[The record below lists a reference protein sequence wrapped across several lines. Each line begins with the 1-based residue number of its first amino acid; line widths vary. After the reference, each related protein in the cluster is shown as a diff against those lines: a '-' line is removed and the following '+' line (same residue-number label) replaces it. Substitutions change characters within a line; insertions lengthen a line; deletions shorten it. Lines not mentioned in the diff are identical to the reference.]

1 MMETAQARARNHRRL
16 GRRLLLNWPAI
27 RSVLVEGV
35 VNPIFAIIADVIS
48 DQPPKMLFVERNHVV
63 EYLSATRFH
72 PAFGDTVLP
81 GSLNARLLWL
91 QTRDFQEGDDFR
103 VDLRV
108 AVQDDV
114 TIRTSFGEGLTQL
127 LDDHSAVG
135 CRVTLKC
142 KILQRP
148 CSITKKQ
155 YSSLNVTVGT
165 VKKSKAA
172 ITSR

>member
-27 RSVLVEGV
+27 RSALAEGV

-63 EYLSATRFH
+63 EYFSATRSH

-81 GSLNARLLWL
+81 GRLHARLLWL
-91 QTRDFQEGDDFR
+91 QTRGFR
-103 VDLRV
+103 KVM
-108 AVQDDV
+108 
-114 TIRTSFGEGLTQL
+114 TSASNFESRSRMTYRYGPASEKASRSCWTT
-127 LDDHSAVG
+127 HSAVG
-135 CRVTLKC
+135 CRVMLKC
-142 KILQRP
+142 KILRRP

-155 YSSLNVTVGT
+155 YSRLNVTVGT

>member
-1 MMETAQARARNHRRL
+1 M
-16 GRRLLLNWPAI
+16 
-27 RSVLVEGV
+27 
-35 VNPIFAIIADVIS
+35 
-48 DQPPKMLFVERNHVV
+48 V

-72 PAFGDTVLP
+72 PAFGDAVLP
-81 GSLNARLLWL
+81 GSLHARLLWL
-91 QTRDFQEGDDFR
+91 QTPGFQEGDDFR

-127 LDDHSAVG
+127 LDDPLCSR

>member
-63 EYLSATRFH
+63 EYLSATRSH

-81 GSLNARLLWL
+81 GSLHAGLLWL
-91 QTRDFQEGDDFR
+91 QTRGFQEGDDFR
-103 VDLRV
+103 VELRV

-127 LDDHSAVG
+127 LDDPLRS
-135 CRVTLKC
+135 RV
-142 KILQRP
+142 
-148 CSITKKQ
+148 SG
-155 YSSLNVTVGT
+155 NVEV
-165 VKKSKAA
+165 
-172 ITSR
+172 